1 MKGYKLSLTTKTLTI
16 TKAFEEAWLDPQSEE
31 YKLYQRLMQE
41 IPGLRVQRKTH
52 DRPKKYTTRQGE
64 EFKHN
69 PFKGLTEANM
79 EAFISALSDHEA
91 YEKQYKLAKKMAA
104 SFGMRSYTL
113 ERKWFLAQFPEYRKN
128 PLIYLKKHPDVVDV
142 KDLAASTQQKQNNH
156 DNVIDYAPLSEKAA
170 MSERKEAVGE

>member
-1 MKGYKLSLTTKTLTI
+1 MKGYKLSLTAKTLTI
-16 TKAFEEAWLDPQSEE
+16 TKAFEEAWLDPESDE
-31 YKLYQRLMQE
+31 YKLYRRLVQE

-52 DRPKKYTTRQGE
+52 DRPKKYITKQGE
-64 EFKHN
+64 KFEHN

-79 EAFISALSDHEA
+79 EAFISALPDHEA

-128 PLIYLKKHPDVVDV
+128 PLVYLKKQPALIEV
-142 KDLAASTQQKQNNH
+142 KDLAASEQQKQTGH
-156 DNVIDYAPLSEKAA
+156 DNVINYTHPAEEAA
-170 MSERKEAVGE
+170 TPELKEAVGQ